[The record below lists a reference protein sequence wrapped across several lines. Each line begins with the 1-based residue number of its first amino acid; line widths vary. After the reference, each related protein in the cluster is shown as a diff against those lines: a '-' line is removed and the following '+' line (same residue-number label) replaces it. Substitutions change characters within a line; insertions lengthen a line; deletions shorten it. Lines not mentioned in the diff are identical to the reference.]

1 MVYNWKWLILP
12 KVWLDQLNSLL
23 IQNWGHIQVRHL
35 NWEMGL
41 DSLRLCHSHLS
52 TFEPCNLKMMTA
64 PHQSQFSNWNFPANI
79 RSTTKSH
86 LKHSV
91 RKCRFDKIKVYVI
104 YNQSIFYNTICIAAP
119 GHLISHHII
128 QMRCWWREQDN

>member
-1 MVYNWKWLILP
+1 
-12 KVWLDQLNSLL
+12 
-23 IQNWGHIQVRHL
+23 
-35 NWEMGL
+35 MGL

-91 RKCRFDKIKVYVI
+91 RMGRFDKVKVYVI
-104 YNQSIFYNTICIAAP
+104 YYQSIFNNAICIDCCP
-119 GHLISHHII
+119 RSFNQPSHNPNKILMIGTRQLPKCIGSLHYNMYI
-128 QMRCWWREQDN
+128 CFLDNL